1 MKTKT
6 KLLQNDEGSALI
18 EFVVFG
24 LVAQVSILMF
34 AGSLLEQQKH
44 QLAVESSARQA
55 VRAATLS
62 KDAAQA
68 DVANSIE
75 AQQTAN
81 FGLVPGRLR
90 ITVTPNA
97 PAAGELVSAT
107 ASIDGASATVRMRV
121 PRS

>member
-6 KLLQNDEGSALI
+6 NLLQNEEGSALI

-24 LVAQVSILMF
+24 LVAQISILMF
-34 AGSLLEQQKH
+34 AGSLLEQQKL

-62 KDAAQA
+62 KDAAQG
-68 DVANSIE
+68 DVAKAIE
-75 AQQTAN
+75 TQQSAN

-90 ITVTPNA
+90 ITFTPVA

-107 ASIDGASATVRMRV
+107 ASIDGVSATARMRV

>member
-6 KLLQNDEGSALI
+6 DLLQNDEGSALI

-24 LVAQVSILMF
+24 LVAQISILMF
-34 AGSLLEQQKH
+34 AGSLLEQQKL

-68 DVANSIE
+68 DVASSIE

-90 ITVTPNA
+90 IPVTPAA
-97 PAAGELVSAT
+97 PEAGELVSAT
-107 ASIDGASATVRMRV
+107 ASIDGASATARMRV

>member
-1 MKTKT
+1 MKTRT
-6 KLLQNDEGSALI
+6 NLLQNDEGSALI

-24 LVAQVSILMF
+24 LVAQISILMF
-34 AGSLLEQQKH
+34 AGSLLEQQKL

-68 DVANSIE
+68 DLASAIE
-75 AQQTAN
+75 SQQSAN

-90 ITVTPNA
+90 ITVTPGA

-107 ASIDGASATVRMRV
+107 ASIDGVSATARMRV

>member
-6 KLLQNDEGSALI
+6 KLLQNDDGSALI

-24 LVAQVSILMF
+24 LVAQISILMF
-34 AGSLLEQQKH
+34 AGSLLEQQKL

-90 ITVTPNA
+90 ITVTPIA

-107 ASIDGASATVRMRV
+107 ASIYGASATVRMRV

>member
-6 KLLQNDEGSALI
+6 NLLQNEEGSALI

-24 LVAQVSILMF
+24 LVAQISILMF
-34 AGSLLEQQKH
+34 AGSLLEQQKL

-62 KDAAQA
+62 IDAAQG
-68 DVANSIE
+68 DVAKAIE
-75 AQQTAN
+75 TQQSAN

-90 ITVTPNA
+90 ITVTPVA

-107 ASIDGASATVRMRV
+107 ASIDGVSATARMRV